1 MWLAAAAV
9 LGAESVLSGTVTQ
22 GWVNASLRFSD
33 PRQEEV
39 LAALDEGLAAEVHFQ
54 LRLYRRLQGRPT
66 FLGDRLL
73 AERRI
78 AQTARYDRF
87 AERYVIERQ
96 GRRVGEFSEPAAF
109 LEAFCSLRD
118 FPVGRLSGPL
128 PAPARGASLP
138 PAEHYLLGRVRLYPV
153 RVVFPLSLITLFLPK
168 LAVES
173 RWLEQ
178 EL

>member
-1 MWLAAAAV
+1 LAAAAV
-9 LGAESVLSGTVTQ
+9 LGAESALSGTVTQ

-39 LAALDEGLAAEVHFQ
+39 LAALEEGLAAEVHFQ
-54 LRLYRRLQGRPT
+54 LRLYRRLQGRPA
-66 FLGDRLL
+66 FMGDRLL
-73 AERRI
+73 AERRV

-109 LEAFCSLRD
+109 LEAFCFLQE
-118 FPVGRLSGPL
+118 FPVGRLSGPP
-128 PAPARGASLP
+128 PAPSAAAR
-138 PAEHYLLGRVRLYPV
+138 HYLLGRVRLYPV

-173 RWLEQ
+173 RWLELELEQ

>member
-1 MWLAAAAV
+1 V
-9 LGAESVLSGTVTQ
+9 LGAESALSGTVTQ

-33 PRQEEV
+33 PRREEV

-54 LRLYRRLQGRPT
+54 LRLYRRLQGRLA

-109 LEAFCSLRD
+109 LEAFCSLQE
-118 FPVGRLSGPL
+118 FPVGRLSGP
-128 PAPARGASLP
+128 PAAPTPSVAAR
-138 PAEHYLLGRVRLYPV
+138 HYLLGRVRLYPV

-168 LAVES
+168 LAVDS

>member
-33 PRQEEV
+33 PRREEV

-54 LRLYRRLQGRPT
+54 LRLYRRLQGRLA

-96 GRRVGEFSEPAAF
+96 GMRVGEFSEPAAF
-109 LEAFCSLRD
+109 LEAFCSLQE
-118 FPVGRLSGPL
+118 FPVGRLSGP
-128 PAPARGASLP
+128 P
-138 PAEHYLLGRVRLYPV
+138 PVRHYLLGRVRLYPV

-168 LAVES
+168 LAVDS